1 MDECAVYTL
10 YIKKMIHVAF
20 FTTVFK
26 LNLHVSKIEL
36 LKWCHILC
44 SCQTLWFH
52 FCLLSLISAE
62 VTDIGIWA
70 LEQELP
76 LNILVLCLVQWTW
89 LQAKALDFILST
101 DTEGSARFSGERNA
115 NLNQEP
121 VRGFVMFFVGPFSFR
136 RTWWPLQDVKL
147 ASSSAHSPSPPP
159 LRLSH
164 QNAPNESSACI
175 YLGCKHGD
183 GMNPCDVGV
192 SPTCSPFTR
201 PALEGKDFLT
211 HWSQEEALGSIQMPT
226 RIFCPRLQ
234 EHFSLRCTPSAMP
247 LWYCLET
254 SVSEVYHGNT
264 ALLCSNTSLR
274 PWIAMTYP
282 LEKEKLGSK
291 AR

>member
-1 MDECAVYTL
+1 MDECAVYIL

-136 RTWWPLQDVKL
+136 RTWWSLQDVKL
-147 ASSSAHSPSPPP
+147 PSSSAHSPSPPP

-164 QNAPNESSACI
+164 QNAPNEWENWASGILCLHLPWLQTWGWYESLWCGSQSDM
-175 YLGCKHGD
+175 LSFHT
-183 GMNPCDVGV
+183 
-192 SPTCSPFTR
+192 SCS
-201 PALEGKDFLT
+201 G
-211 HWSQEEALGSIQMPT
+211 G
-226 RIFCPRLQ
+226 
-234 EHFSLRCTPSAMP
+234 
-247 LWYCLET
+247 
-254 SVSEVYHGNT
+254 
-264 ALLCSNTSLR
+264 
-274 PWIAMTYP
+274 
-282 LEKEKLGSK
+282 
-291 AR
+291 